1 MPRNTEGL
9 KRSAR
14 LRTEAALARA
24 TAAFQRMEATDQEI
38 NFRTVA
44 SEARVST
51 AWLYGQQEFRGR
63 IIRLRKTQTLKES
76 TPFVRNRQWLS
87 RQNIMKTLRLRIKTL
102 EEKNRELTEKL
113 ERAYGVICQT

>member
-1 MPRNTEGL
+1 MHRNTVGL

-38 NFRTVA
+38 NFRTVG
-44 SEARVST
+44 SEAWVST
-51 AWLYGQQEFRGR
+51 AWLYGQQEFRER
-63 IIRLRKTQTLKES
+63 IIRLRKSQALKVP
-76 TPFVRNRQWLS
+76 TPFVRNREWLS

-113 ERAYGVICQT
+113 ERAYGMICQT

>member
-1 MPRNTEGL
+1 MHKNTAGL

-51 AWLYGQQEFRGR
+51 AWLYGQQELRER
-63 IIRLRKTQTLKES
+63 IIRLRKTQTLKVP
-76 TPFVRNRQWLS
+76 TPFVRNREWLS